1 MIFPIPYFDCYIPGY
16 FYNQNKLEVIPHLL
30 SDLLFAIMFFRV
42 VYLARSVFNYSIYSD
57 AYFKKLCK
65 EYGFNPGVRFSLK
78 CYLSLYPERTV
89 IFLFFSTIFVLAYL
103 LRIFEIFFLYHKTDY
118 LPDDDN
124 KEFLK

>member
-1 MIFPIPYFDCYIPGY
+1 VD
-16 FYNQNKLEVIPHLL
+16 KLEVIPHLL

-42 VYLARSVFNYSIYSD
+42 IYLARSVFNYSIYSD

-103 LRIFEIFFLYHKTDY
+103 LRIFEIFFLFHKTDY
-118 LPDDDN
+118 LPDN
-124 KEFLK
+124 EN